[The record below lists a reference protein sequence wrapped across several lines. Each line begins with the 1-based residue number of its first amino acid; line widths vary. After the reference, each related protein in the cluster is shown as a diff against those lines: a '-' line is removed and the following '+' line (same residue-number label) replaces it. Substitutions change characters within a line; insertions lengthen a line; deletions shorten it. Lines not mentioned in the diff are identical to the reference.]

1 MFLVKCGRSFFSRH
15 HKKNKL
21 VIENQS
27 FFLCKF
33 RGGRQSRPLQNIA
46 SFVEV
51 AVAPISGHT
60 SRPHRMHVANDE
72 KMST

>member
-1 MFLVKCGRSFFSRH
+1 MVVAFLVATTR
-15 HKKNKL
+15 KNQVGDRKS
-21 VIENQS
+21 VV
-27 FFLCKF
+27 FLCKF

-72 KMST
+72 KMSTR